1 MTLLDDLT
9 AHSTIVPET
18 AELAV
23 VQQFRAEHV
32 NLSGAR
38 ITAAAQQPAQKD
50 IVDSAIAWAQ
60 KKVGKGGNRKLVAMQ
75 AVQRLQVEFADALV
89 GMVAGTVSL
98 EVDGRLAYKRRPTI
112 DRAREI
118 IEQLEERS
126 VDKSRVLLKIPATW
140 EGIEAA
146 RKLRD
151 KSDIQCCL
159 TLVFGMHQLAAAAD
173 AGAAVISPAVG
184 RISDWHKKK
193 QGVDGFDPEDDPG
206 VKAAIAM
213 HDYLVRHGY
222 ETQLMPGMFRG
233 IGQAIALAGC
243 DKLTLPPKLLSLLA
257 QDSGEAAVRV
267 TRQGAD
273 DRGADKLEIDN
284 KSFATLHAADEL
296 ASSKLSSAVQNLSWS
311 VVSQQKQ
318 LVDYIAKH
326 QDVAAESSTSTL
338 FQIWDYDG
346 DGFID
351 REEWNGSDAVFNALD
366 RDNNGRVSLEE
377 MALGLGAPY
386 TPPPEQE

>member
-75 AVQRLQVEFADALV
+75 AVRRLQVEFADALV

-193 QGVDGFDPEDDPG
+193 QGIDGFDPEDDPG